1 MRKLIV
7 GLLVAVLALLG
18 SRTVAHQSHHTAS
31 RVVRADMYSPQDMY
45 SAQGRYSPQDMY
57 SAQDMYSPQGR
68 YAPQDMY

>member
-1 MRKLIV
+1 MRKLMV

-18 SRTVAHQSHHTAS
+18 SRTVAHQYHHTAS
-31 RVVRADMYSPQDMY
+31 RVVRADM
-45 SAQGRYSPQDMY
+45 YSPQDMY